1 MGTPIKM
8 ATRHC
13 ALCGAVMERKK
24 FGERLEDFGRF
35 LTRKTCGRRC
45 MAAAM
50 KGIKIVNAKN
60 GRRAAAKTVAPACE
74 ACGKTPRRL
83 HVHHI
88 DEDPTNNDSGNLITL
103 CPSDHKLIHS
113 PLLTARPS
121 SRGQVIAYLKA
132 KAGSRC

>member
-1 MGTPIKM
+1 MGTLIKT

-13 ALCGAVMERKK
+13 AACGVIMERKK
-24 FGERLEDFGRF
+24 FGTRLEDFGRF

-50 KGIKIVNAKN
+50 EGIKIVNAKN
-60 GRRAAAKTVAPACE
+60 GRRQAAKTATQACE

-88 DEDPTNNDSGNLITL
+88 DEDPTNNAPENLITL
-103 CPSDHKLIHS
+103 CPSDHKFIHS
-113 PLLTARPS
+113 PLSTARPS
-121 SRGQVIAYLKA
+121 SRAQVIAYLKA